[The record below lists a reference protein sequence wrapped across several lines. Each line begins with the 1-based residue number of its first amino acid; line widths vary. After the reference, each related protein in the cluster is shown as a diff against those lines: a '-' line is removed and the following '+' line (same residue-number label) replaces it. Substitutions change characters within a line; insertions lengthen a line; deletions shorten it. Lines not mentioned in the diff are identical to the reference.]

1 MTKKSIVLMG
11 AMLAGMFASA
21 DIALA
26 QGYGYGRGG
35 GMGAGPVAVACER
48 EIARYCSYARHG
60 GGEVRRCLEMKR
72 YKVSRTCRAA
82 LDGTGFGR
90 RWR

>member
-1 MTKKSIVLMG
+1 MTKKSIVMMG
-11 AMLAGMFASA
+11 AILAGMFASA

-26 QGYGYGRGG
+26 QGYGRGG

-48 EIARYCSYARHG
+48 EIAKYCSYVRHG
-60 GGEVRRCLEMKR
+60 SGDVRRCLERKR
-72 YKVSRTCRAA
+72 YKVSHRCRAA

>member
-1 MTKKSIVLMG
+1 MTKKSIVLIG
-11 AMLAGMFASA
+11 VMLTGLIASA
-21 DIALA
+21 NVALA
-26 QGYGYGRGG
+26 QGYGRGG
-35 GMGAGPVAVACER
+35 GMGAGPVAAACER

-72 YKVSRTCRAA
+72 HRVSHDCRAA